1 MRLHTRLEE
10 FGVPVQ
16 PRAKLNVTHKSEM
29 GCDRAR
35 LDLRYCT
42 SLHQKSKVEILVP
55 SWSGS
60 FDLLVHCRVYEAELE
75 RRSLLI

>member
-1 MRLHTRLEE
+1 MKTATTGLWHHLKYANVYVTEIQNFFRIILFIMRLHTRLEE

-35 LDLRYCT
+35 
-42 SLHQKSKVEILVP
+42 
-55 SWSGS
+55 
-60 FDLLVHCRVYEAELE
+60 
-75 RRSLLI
+75 